1 MTSSIHRRTPSLNVI
16 DGRGLPIRQIAYL
29 RTVIGETATALVTR
43 QQYDAAGRLV
53 AQWDP
58 RLSRPNLATVC
69 GLGGEPL
76 KIDSIDAGWRLSLSG
91 LAGEELQRWDQRG
104 NHWRTTYDEQLRVA
118 AIEENAQPNVERF
131 TYANAS
137 DDPGHNLRGQLLE
150 HTDPSGKQHIVSYS
164 LHGESRRE
172 TRTFIDDAQT
182 YASHQNWSPIG
193 AVLSQTD
200 AGGHRKQSGY
210 DIAGQ
215 LKLVSLQ
222 LAESSEPDPVM
233 IDVRSN
239 AAGQVIEQW
248 AGNGVVSRSTYD
260 PADGR
265 LITLKAGKPGEALRQ
280 NLAYFYDRVGNVL
293 RIEDHTL
300 STVYFA
306 NQQVDG
312 HRDFTYDSLYRL
324 HSASGFEAQ
333 TPHLQPG
340 LPELIQPI
348 DPGRRYRYTEH
359 YEYDSGNNLIK
370 LRHVRDGN
378 TFTRR
383 MRIDPA
389 SNRGVRWEEG
399 DPEPV
404 FDELF
409 DPHGNQLQLQPG
421 TQALIWNARDQLAK
435 VTLLQHSNGLPD
447 DEETYHY
454 SQGERVYKCHVS
466 HTPSVTHRREVR
478 YLPGLEIHRR
488 SDGQHLHVI
497 VLPGAHCLHWIST
510 KPDDIEDDQL
520 RYNFDDHLGSCTVE
534 LDRDGGL
541 ITLEFYYPYG
551 GTAWWA
557 TRSAL
562 EASYKTI
569 RYSGKEMDV
578 SGLYY
583 YGARYYAPWLQ
594 RWISADPAGYVDGMN
609 LYEMVGSNP
618 IGYVDWEGE
627 NKRSHLSLREGV
639 DRIVAM
645 NIASHQ
651 KALER
656 NAPRLKRQALSSSID
671 RHLNILGLS
680 KRRALDAQQQ
690 ILNHRSFSQHAT
702 SSARRTAVHLT
713 GQVLSYGAGIGIGIG
728 AQALGA
734 VAPGVG
740 NVVGV
745 AMGFGAKKAV
755 SLAVDYIA
763 ERTGASASV
772 NLKGSKLSPEKII
785 QKAEYKTM
793 GLPDFIQQKYQNM
806 NIGSKKGLLKGA
818 KEVTTAGTG
827 LILKATLP
835 QAASELSATV
845 SAVVGAV
852 EIIHETVGAGTEL
865 SQAKINKADNNLSN
879 LITAINANMV
889 ELEEGFNAT
898 DVTAMHT
905 FSLFGESAGDTIQ
918 SLWQVTKEITNELA
932 YTQTLLRSR
941 SSKFTTV

>member
-29 RTVIGETATALVTR
+29 RTIADETATALITC
-43 QQYDAAGRLV
+43 QQHDAAGRLV

-58 RLSRPNLATVC
+58 RLSKPNLTTVY
-69 GLGGEPL
+69 GLGGAPL
-76 KIDSIDAGWRLSLSG
+76 KVDSVDAGWRLSLSG

-150 HTDPSGKQHIVSYS
+150 HTDPSGTQHIASYS

-172 TRTFIDDAQT
+172 TRTYIDDAQT
-182 YASHQNWSPIG
+182 YTSHQNWSPLG

-215 LKLVSLQ
+215 LEQVSLQ

-233 IDVRSN
+233 IDIRYN

-280 NLAYFYDRVGNVL
+280 NLTYCYDRMGNVL

-421 TQALIWNARDQLAK
+421 TQALNWNARDQLTK
-435 VTLLQHSNGLPD
+435 VTLLQHSSGLPD
-447 DEETYHY
+447 DEETYRY
-454 SQGERVYKCHVS
+454 SQGERVYKSHVS
-466 HTPSVTHRREVR
+466 HTPSVTHRREVL

-497 VLPGAHCLHWIST
+497 VLPGARCLHWISAR
-510 KPDDIEDDQL
+510 PDGIKDDQL
-520 RYNFDDHLGSCTVE
+520 RYSLDDHLGSCTLE
-534 LDRDGGL
+534 LDRDGDL
-541 ITLEFYYPYG
+541 ITHEFYYPYG

-557 TRSAL
+557 TRSVL
-562 EASYKTI
+562 EAGYKTI
-569 RYSGKEMDV
+569 RYSGKEMDA

-594 RWISADPAGYVDGMN
+594 RWISVDPAGYVDGMN

-627 NKRSHLSLREGV
+627 TKRGHLSFKGV

-645 NIASHQ
+645 NIASSQ
-651 KALER
+651 KARER
-656 NAPRLKRQALSSSID
+656 NAPRIVRRELSNSID

-713 GQVLSYGAGIGIGIG
+713 GQALSYGAGIGIGIG
-728 AQALGA
+728 AQALGI

-745 AMGFGAKKAV
+745 AIGFGAKKAV

-793 GLPDFIQQKYQNM
+793 ALPDYIQQKYQNM
-806 NIGSKKGLLKGA
+806 NIGSQKGLLKGA
-818 KEVTTAGTG
+818 KEVTTTGTG
-827 LILKATLP
+827 LILKATVP
-835 QAASELSATV
+835 QTASELSATV
-845 SAVVGAV
+845 SAVVGAM

-865 SQAKINKADNNLSN
+865 SQEKINKADNNLSN
-879 LITAINANMV
+879 LINAINANMV
-889 ELEEGFNAT
+889 EIEEGFNAT
-898 DVTAMHT
+898 GVTAMHT
-905 FSLFGESAGDTIQ
+905 FSLFGESAGDSIQ
-918 SLWQVTKEITNELA
+918 SLWQATKEVTNELA
-932 YTQTLLRSR
+932 YTQTMLRSR